1 MTTIEQKE
9 IRGITGK
16 LIRGTIWQTVVIV
29 VTVCGFYF
37 QLKGDIRDLYTLRQ
51 ETEKYWQLKFDQIQM
66 QNNIFQ
72 KQLDEISI
80 RLENLR
86 TQIEKK

>member
-16 LIRGTIWQTVVIV
+16 LLRGTIWQTIVIV
-29 VTVCGFYF
+29 VTVCGFYY
-37 QLKGDIRDLYTLRQ
+37 QLKSDIRELYTLR
-51 ETEKYWQLKFDQIQM
+51 EESEKYWQLKFDQIQI
-66 QNNIFQ
+66 QNSILQ

-86 TQIEKK
+86 TQIERK